1 MHLVL
6 KMMRMIYLVFFM
18 MYLAACQ
25 PATQHS
31 QAPTPSRDSLIVGG
45 GCETCELMYV
55 GMPARIPAMDTSA
68 GWYEKG
74 QRLVV
79 RGRVFRID
87 GRTPAAGIVLYY
99 WQTDASGR
107 YTYKAGMPEGTRR
120 HGHVRGW
127 VRTDAEGRYAIYTVK
142 PSPYPGDKIP
152 AHIHMVV
159 KEPGMS
165 EYYIDDFEFDD
176 DPLLTGAERK
186 KRTARGGSGILR
198 PNIAEDVPVAERNI
212 ILGLHIP
219 GHPAMKQRPLTMG
232 LAVGEEQPS
241 FIPFHAWG
249 PDKGS
254 RACPVCKYG
263 KYQGIIYFLGANPDW
278 SEVKSWLRFLE
289 QESRVRGPYLKVYL
303 VYGNARGYS
312 AKARAQELAAL
323 GKELQIQHLALTY
336 VPSFEDEESEASL
349 NKLGGLKGS
358 VFILYRQRVIT
369 DKFIDP
375 KPTPDQIRMMV
386 AALDRARS

>member
-1 MHLVL
+1 MHLVV
-6 KMMRMIYLVFFM
+6 KMMRMICLVFFM
-18 MYLAACQ
+18 MYIVACQ
-25 PATQHS
+25 PVTS
-31 QAPTPSRDSLIVGG
+31 QAPPPAAAKDSLIVGG
-45 GCETCELMYV
+45 GCESCELMYV
-55 GMPARIPAMDTSA
+55 GMPARIPAVDTSA

-87 GRTPAAGIVLYY
+87 GQTPAAGILLYY
-99 WQTDASGR
+99 WQTDATGR
-107 YTYKAGMPEGTRR
+107 YTYKAGMPEGARR

-127 VRTDAEGRYAIYTVK
+127 VRTDAEGRYAIHTIL
-142 PSPYPGDKIP
+142 PDPYPGEKIP
-152 AHIHMVV
+152 SHIHMVV

-165 EYYIDDFEFDD
+165 EYYIDDVEFDD

-198 PNIAEDVPVAERNI
+198 PQTRQGVQYAERNI

-219 GHPAMKQRPLTMG
+219 GHPAMTQRPATIG

-249 PDKGS
+249 PDKDS

-263 KYQGIIYFLGANPDW
+263 KYQGILYFLGANPDW
-278 SEVKSWLRFLE
+278 AEVRSWLRFFE
-289 QESRVRGPYLKVYL
+289 QESRLRGPYLKVYL
-303 VYGNARGYS
+303 VYGNASGYS

-336 VPSFEDEESEASL
+336 VPSFDDEESEAHL
-349 NKLGGLKGS
+349 NQLKGLKGS
-358 VFILYRQRVIT
+358 VFIVYRQRVIT

-375 KPTPDQIRMMV
+375 KPTPDQIRMIV
-386 AALDRARS
+386 AALDRAGS